1 MGGRFF
7 RKQTPGDFMM
17 RVRMPNGI
25 TSATQFRTLGGNQRG
40 VRQGVL

>member
-25 TSATQFRTLGGNQRG
+25 TSATQFRTLAEISAG